1 VKAADCFYKWWPDH
15 GAGRLIEALEDEA
28 DRLTCYASTMK
39 EHRPN
44 YSAML
49 MRDAAKALAF
59 YEQNAAP
66 QMPAESGALNQSAA
80 AAPIRPCTCHPDD
93 NPPVP
98 CQQKYALEECRKAA
112 RLAR

>member
-15 GAGRLIEALEDEA
+15 GAGRLIDALEEEA

-44 YSAML
+44 YAAML

-66 QMPAESGALNQSAA
+66 QMPAESGTLNQSAV
-80 AAPIRPCTCHPDD
+80 AAPVKCECPCPDD
-93 NPPVP
+93 
-98 CQQKYALEECRKAA
+98 CGEAGECLKAMGMGCGGSW
-112 RLAR
+112 L